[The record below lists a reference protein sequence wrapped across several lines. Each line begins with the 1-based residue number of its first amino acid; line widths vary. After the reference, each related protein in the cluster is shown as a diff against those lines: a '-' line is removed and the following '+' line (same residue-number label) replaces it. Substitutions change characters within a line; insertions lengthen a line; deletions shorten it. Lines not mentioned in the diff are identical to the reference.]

1 MVAVAV
7 VGAETG
13 SVVEDAGVCM
23 VVGDTKVGVTTM
35 SAAVVGVS
43 TILAGRLVVTAESSL
58 LVSKPGHPEGAVRQP
73 KKKKRKK
80 LKKQAEKANDPSVK
94 QMVSNTSKPAPGQKA
109 APQGSKS
116 SPQGVTQ
123 SGNESLVTG
132 SKSEVGSPSFSAMI
146 LLRQRLHEKIK
157 KASGQDDAR
166 ELPPAVLERR
176 QRKYERE
183 RKKRRRKALKMKA
196 KMEKK
201 ETEEVPVEPE
211 SKKEESPAEI
221 VVNRVEVHR
230 ENELSKVQKKKEK
243 RKAVK
248 GNITP
253 PTGKNCK
260 QLLSRLETRKNKL
273 EELKDKDQ
281 KKAEELEN
289 KMKWTNALYK
299 VEGVKIRD
307 NEERLKEALK
317 RKEKRIAQCQRQW
330 EMWTERVVEKMQQR
344 QEKRHKNIQKKKK
357 DRIEKKKARA
367 RKKGRVLPEDLKKAG
382 LT

>member
-1 MVAVAV
+1 MASLAAQDSYLQ
-7 VGAETG
+7 GLARK
-13 SVVEDAGVCM
+13 VC
-23 VVGDTKVGVTTM
+23 VQHAPEPRK
-35 SAAVVGVS
+35 
-43 TILAGRLVVTAESSL
+43 RKF
-58 LVSKPGHPEGAVRQP
+58 VSKPGQPEDAGRQL

-80 LKKQAEKANDPSVK
+80 PRKQAEETNAPSVK
-94 QMVSNTSKPAPGQKA
+94 QLVSNASKPTAGQKA
-109 APQGSKS
+109 ALQASKS

-123 SGNESLVTG
+123 SRNEGSAPG
-132 SKSEVGSPSFSAMI
+132 SKSELFSPSFSAMN

-157 KASGQDDAR
+157 KASGQDDAK
-166 ELPPAVLERR
+166 ELPPAVLEKR
-176 QRKYERE
+176 QRRKYERE
-183 RKKRRRKALKMKA
+183 RKKRRRKELKMKA
-196 KMEKK
+196 KTEKK
-201 ETEEVPVEPE
+201 ETEEVPIEPE
-211 SKKEESPAEI
+211 SKKEESTAE
-221 VVNRVEVHR
+221 VVFNRVEVHG
-230 ENELSKVQKKKEK
+230 ENELSKIQKKKEK

-253 PTGKNCK
+253 LTGRNYK

-299 VEGVKIRD
+299 AEGVKIRD

-317 RKEKRIAQCQRQW
+317 RKEKRKAQRQRRW
-330 EMWTERVVEKMQQR
+330 EERTEKVVERMQQR
-344 QEKRHKNIQKKKK
+344 QEKRRKNIQKKKK

-382 LT
+382 L